1 MWKGKTVGDEVLI
14 ANYNSKN
21 RTVTDGHLTEIFSM
35 VGQRYGYEDVKAEFS
50 ALTDFKVR
58 WQRSYK
64 WAIFTVSDYLDRA
77 PDDVLENLAEV
88 LFSKITG
95 QDAEYGDVFLRYVT
109 DKELMRTNRKDFLKR
124 SRNLTKKSIGD
135 YHDLNDCVNRLRDQR
150 LIPDDIECVLT
161 WDNSGREKAAG
172 VSVLQGVVWVSKA
185 LDQKGIPE
193 YVLDYCVFYMMCY
206 LELGFNPG
214 PDMEYDHRRLIAK
227 HPMRYDA
234 ESWLNEHGLFL

>member
-1 MWKGKTVGDEVLI
+1 MWKGKTDGYKILI

-214 PDMEYDHRRLIAK
+214 PDMEYDHRRLISK

-234 ESWLNEHGLFL
+234 EAWLNEHGLFL

>member
-14 ANYNSKN
+14 ANYTSKN

-77 PDDVLENLAEV
+77 PDDVLENLADV

-150 LIPDDIECVLT
+150 LIPGEDRI
-161 WDNSGREKAAG
+161 R
-172 VSVLQGVVWVSKA
+172 
-185 LDQKGIPE
+185 
-193 YVLDYCVFYMMCY
+193 
-206 LELGFNPG
+206 
-214 PDMEYDHRRLIAK
+214 HRRHRGRDL
-227 HPMRYDA
+227 R
-234 ESWLNEHGLFL
+234 LNTLRLRVFFPFCYYTD

>member
-35 VGQRYGYEDVKAEFS
+35 VGQRYGYDDVKAEFS

-58 WQRSYK
+58 WQRSYQ

-161 WDNSGREKAAG
+161 WDNSGTEKAAG
-172 VSVLQGVVWVSKA
+172 CSVLQGVVWVSKT

-214 PDMEYDHRRLIAK
+214 PEMEYDHRRLIAK

-234 ESWLNEHGLFL
+234 EAWLNEHGLFL